1 MPRSMN
7 KPLIAV
13 TAGHE
18 YEDKGAGQACLGL
31 RYIQAVEDNGGIPVL
46 TSGRP
51 KLAEA
56 LAKRVDGL
64 LLSGGCD
71 VDPACFGQQNR
82 GAGKVDVR
90 RDAFEL
96 ALCQAMIR
104 LGKPVLGI
112 CRGIQVLNVA
122 LGGTLIQD
130 IPSWLGMDHPNGTG
144 LRHEVQIEPG
154 CFLTPQ
160 LQGRRRVNSTHHQA
174 VDKLGEGLRAVAY
187 AEAGRVIEAIEA
199 EDGRPVWGVQWHP
212 ERLREEDPAMNSIFQ
227 KLILAAGV

>member
-1 MPRSMN
+1 MD

-13 TAGHE
+13 TASHQF
-18 YEDKGAGQACLGL
+18 EDKGTGQAYLGL
-31 RYIQAVEDNGGIPVL
+31 RYLQAVEDNGGLPVL
-46 TSGRP
+46 ASGSP
-51 KLAEA
+51 AMAETLAE
-56 LAKRVDGL
+56 RVDGL

-82 GAGKVDVR
+82 GSGQPDPR

-96 ALCQAMIR
+96 ALCRAMVR

-130 IPSWLGMDHPNGTG
+130 IPAWLGLDHPNGTG
-144 LRHEVQIEPG
+144 LRHEVRIEPE
-154 CFLTPQ
+154 CFLAPE
-160 LQGRRRVNSTHHQA
+160 LQGVRRVNSTHHQA
-174 VDKLGEGLRAVAY
+174 VDKLGQGLRAVAY

-199 EDGRPVWGVQWHP
+199 EDGRPIWGVQWHP
-212 ERLREEDPAMNSIFQ
+212 ERLREEDPDMNAIFR
-227 KLILAAGV
+227 KLVLAASQ